1 MNKTHITPH
10 NTAEPNAA
18 SAAIRIEDALSAT
31 RAAIACWG
39 RVIGWPTA
47 GRVSSTRVSVDGPG
61 GAVGGTSGEIALVPS
76 PGVPALTCRR

>member
-47 GRVSSTRVSVDGPG
+47 GRVIGWPTAGRVSSTHVSVDGPG
-61 GAVGGTSGEIALVPS
+61 SASDT
-76 PGVPALTCRR
+76 PALFC